1 MTIIVIIL
9 FSIIICLIGVY
20 LLLIET
26 RRIRKWLGIGLV
38 LLITTCTVPTIYTE
52 WVNNRVFQY
61 YTLKITLKDNTKK
74 VIEYVKA
81 SELSIRFAED
91 STITVCDTIPSVVK
105 IELIEVKQKRYGEV
119 HKNANF

>member
-1 MTIIVIIL
+1 MIAIIIVL
-9 FSIIICLIGVY
+9 SIIICPIGVY
-20 LLLIET
+20 FLLIET
-26 RRIRKWLGIGLV
+26 KRKRKWLGTGLV
-38 LLITTCTVPTIYTE
+38 LITTCTVSTIYSE

-61 YTLKITLKDNTKK
+61 YTLRITLKDKTEK

-91 STITVCDTIPSVVK
+91 STITVCDTIPNVIK

-119 HKNANF
+119 YKNTNF

>member
-1 MTIIVIIL
+1 MTIIVII

-20 LLLIET
+20 FLLIET
-26 RRIRKWLGIGLV
+26 RRIRKWLGIGLI
-38 LLITTCTVPTIYTE
+38 LITACIVSTIYTE

-61 YTLKITLKDNTKK
+61 YTLKITLKDNTEK

-91 STITVCDTIPSVVK
+91 STIIVSIPSVVK

>member
-1 MTIIVIIL
+1 MIAIIIVL
-9 FSIIICLIGVY
+9 SIIICPIGVY
-20 LLLIET
+20 FLLIET
-26 RRIRKWLGIGLV
+26 KRKWLGIGLV
-38 LLITTCTVPTIYTE
+38 LITTCTVSTIYSE

-61 YTLKITLKDNTKK
+61 YTLRITLKDKTEK

-91 STITVCDTIPSVVK
+91 STITVCDTIPNVIK

-119 HKNANF
+119 YKNTNF

>member
-1 MTIIVIIL
+1 MIAIIIVL
-9 FSIIICLIGVY
+9 SIIICPIGVY
-20 LLLIET
+20 FLLIET
-26 RRIRKWLGIGLV
+26 KRKRKWLGIGLV
-38 LLITTCTVPTIYTE
+38 LITTCTVSTIYSE

-61 YTLKITLKDNTKK
+61 YTLKITLKDNTEK

-91 STITVCDTIPSVVK
+91 STIIVCDTIPSVVK

>member
-1 MTIIVIIL
+1 MTIIVII
-9 FSIIICLIGVY
+9 FSILIICLIGVY

-38 LLITTCTVPTIYTE
+38 LITTCTVSTIYTE

-61 YTLKITLKDNTKK
+61 YTLKITLKDKTEK

>member
-1 MTIIVIIL
+1 MIAIIIIL
-9 FSIIICLIGVY
+9 SIIICLVGVY
-20 LLLIET
+20 FLLIET
-26 RRIRKWLGIGLV
+26 RRKRKWIGIGLI
-38 LLITTCTVPTIYTE
+38 LITTCTVSTIYSE

-61 YTLKITLKDNTKK
+61 YTLRITLKDKTEK

-91 STITVCDTIPSVVK
+91 STITVCDTIPSVIK

-119 HKNANF
+119 YKNANF

>member
-1 MTIIVIIL
+1 MTIIVII

-20 LLLIET
+20 FLLIET
-26 RRIRKWLGIGLV
+26 RRIRKWLGIGLI
-38 LLITTCTVPTIYTE
+38 LITACIVSTIYTD
-52 WVNNRVFQY
+52 NRVFQY
-61 YTLKITLKDNTKK
+61 YTLKITLKDNTEK

-91 STITVCDTIPSVVK
+91 STIIVCDTIPSVVK

>member
-38 LLITTCTVPTIYTE
+38 LITTCTVPTIYTE

-74 VIEYVKA
+74 VIEYIKA

>member
-1 MTIIVIIL
+1 MIAIIIVL
-9 FSIIICLIGVY
+9 SIIIYPIGVY
-20 LLLIET
+20 FLLIET
-26 RRIRKWLGIGLV
+26 KRKRKWLGIGLV
-38 LLITTCTVPTIYTE
+38 LITTCTVSTIYSE

-61 YTLKITLKDNTKK
+61 YTLRITLKDKTEK

-91 STITVCDTIPSVVK
+91 STITVCDTIPNVIK

-119 HKNANF
+119 YKNTNF

>member
-1 MTIIVIIL
+1 MTIIVII

-38 LLITTCTVPTIYTE
+38 LITTCTVSTIYTE

-74 VIEYVKA
+74 VIEYVKS
-81 SELSIRFAED
+81 SELSIRFTED

-119 HKNANF
+119 YKNANF

>member
-1 MTIIVIIL
+1 MARNWTN
-9 FSIIICLIGVY
+9 SYHSVY
-20 LLLIET
+20 CIF
-26 RRIRKWLGIGLV
+26 
-38 LLITTCTVPTIYTE
+38 YTE

-61 YTLKITLKDNTKK
+61 YTLKITLKDNTEK

-91 STITVCDTIPSVVK
+91 STIIVCDTIPSVVK

>member
-1 MTIIVIIL
+1 MIAIIIVL
-9 FSIIICLIGVY
+9 SIIICPIGVY
-20 LLLIET
+20 FLLIET
-26 RRIRKWLGIGLV
+26 KRKRKWLGIGLV
-38 LLITTCTVPTIYTE
+38 LITTCTVSTIYSE

-61 YTLKITLKDNTKK
+61 YTLRITLKDKTEK

-91 STITVCDTIPSVVK
+91 STITVCDTIPNVIK

-119 HKNANF
+119 YKNTNF

>member
-38 LLITTCTVPTIYTE
+38 LITTCTVPIYTE

>member
-38 LLITTCTVPTIYTE
+38 LITTCTVPTIYTE

-74 VIEYVKA
+74 SYR
-81 SELSIRFAED
+81 IR
-91 STITVCDTIPSVVK
+91 
-105 IELIEVKQKRYGEV
+105 
-119 HKNANF
+119 

>member
-1 MTIIVIIL
+1 MARNWTN
-9 FSIIICLIGVY
+9 SYHSVY
-20 LLLIET
+20 
-26 RRIRKWLGIGLV
+26 
-38 LLITTCTVPTIYTE
+38 CTTIYTE
-52 WVNNRVFQY
+52 WVNNRVY
-61 YTLKITLKDNTKK
+61 YTLKITLKDNTEK

-91 STITVCDTIPSVVK
+91 STIIVCDTIPSVVK

>member
-38 LLITTCTVPTIYTE
+38 LITTCTVPTIYTE

-91 STITVCDTIPSVVK
+91 STITVCNTIPSVVK

>member
-1 MTIIVIIL
+1 MTIIVII

-20 LLLIET
+20 FLLIET
-26 RRIRKWLGIGLV
+26 RRIRKWLGIGLI
-38 LLITTCTVPTIYTE
+38 LITACIVSTIYTE
-52 WVNNRVFQY
+52 WVNNRVFQ
-61 YTLKITLKDNTKK
+61 ITLKDNTEK

-91 STITVCDTIPSVVK
+91 STIIVCDTIPSVVK

>member
-1 MTIIVIIL
+1 MKKFKFEEWLDEKGGGCELIL
-9 FSIIICLIGVY
+9 ICLFWKFI
-20 LLLIET
+20 
-26 RRIRKWLGIGLV
+26 
-38 LLITTCTVPTIYTE
+38 
-52 WVNNRVFQY
+52 FA
-61 YTLKITLKDNTKK
+61 LKDNTEK

-91 STITVCDTIPSVVK
+91 STIIVCDTIPSVVK

>member
-1 MTIIVIIL
+1 MIAIIIVL
-9 FSIIICLIGVY
+9 SIIICPIGVY
-20 LLLIET
+20 FLLIET
-26 RRIRKWLGIGLV
+26 RRKRKWLGIGLV
-38 LLITTCTVPTIYTE
+38 LITTCTVSTIYSE

-61 YTLKITLKDNTKK
+61 YTLRITLKDKTEK

-91 STITVCDTIPSVVK
+91 STITVCDTIPNVIK

-119 HKNANF
+119 YKNTNF

>member
-1 MTIIVIIL
+1 MTIIVII

-20 LLLIET
+20 FLLIET
-26 RRIRKWLGIGLV
+26 RRIRKWLGIGLI
-38 LLITTCTVPTIYTE
+38 LITACIVSTIYTE

-61 YTLKITLKDNTKK
+61 YTLKITLKDNTEK
-74 VIEYVKA
+74 VIKYVKA

-91 STITVCDTIPSVVK
+91 STIIVCDTIPSVVK